1 MTAVDLAVSVL
12 AKLLEYMVRPMVHP
26 FGYILHHH
34 TNITGLRG
42 QVLCLE
48 NARVLVQHQVDLA
61 GRNGETV
68 VPIVNDWLVKA
79 NDLVTECHGFL
90 SDEVGRTR
98 NHSCLSG
105 TCSCPNLK
113 SIYRSS
119 RRAKKRRMDVDELI
133 EGGKFVRVSYPAR
146 RPPIWPSTGVSA
158 ATSVG
163 DLDCF
168 ESRKSQLRL
177 VMETLE
183 DDSVNIIGVYGM
195 GGIGKTTFV
204 EEVARQA
211 DAHQLF
217 DEIVML
223 VVSHKPNLRKLQGDL
238 AEMLDL
244 NLKEGEL
251 LRTAR
256 LHERLNQVKRILIV
270 MDDVWTPLDLRTIG
284 IPQGNLHKGC
294 KIILTSRSLDVCNAM
309 NTQRNFYMDIL
320 SQVESWNLFR
330 KMVGDTVDST
340 DLNPIATKV
349 AKRCSGLPLAI
360 VTVARALRHRSKHAW
375 RDALRQL
382 RSSTTN
388 DIKGMYANVFASL
401 ELSFNFLND
410 EEAKSCF
417 LLCSLFKEDLDIP
430 VEYLVRYGTGLR
442 VLAGVHTLEEAR
454 DRVHTIVEN
463 LKACCLLL
471 DSDVEDCFRMHD
483 VTRDFLLSV
492 ASRGL
497 YIFLEKM
504 MPGYLDSPN
513 ENKLRSSYA
522 ISAVLNDLEEFPIG
536 IDCPKLQL
544 WRLEGSM
551 GLMKFSSSFFD
562 GMKEL
567 KVVLMHHVSIPSMP
581 SSFLAL
587 RKLLTLCLEHCK
599 LGDLSQIKELKHLE
613 ILSFMHSDIEK
624 LPKEIGELSHL
635 RLLDL
640 TDCKNLTVIPFG
652 VFSNLL
658 KLECL
663 YMMNSFIQWGFEG
676 QNVSQKQ
683 ATVAEL
689 KHLSHLSTLEMHVPD
704 VNLFP
709 TDLLFGN
716 LVRFKIFVGTDV
728 SQVISYSYP
737 KTLRLALYQGL
748 NLHGGI
754 YKLLK
759 GAQHLILDY
768 SIVNYLEDLHSIL
781 YDLKKGFR
789 HLRCLEVYGY
799 TGVESLIDSAI
810 FPVLEKLKVV
820 SAADLRT
827 ICNDHLPDQSFCELR
842 ELMLS
847 ILPELTCLWVDPLGN
862 VCLRNLRTLYVSDCH
877 KLKDLLSHSTA
888 TSLLEL
894 QKLHVSSCED
904 LKVIL
909 SKDPGVLLGQIVLSK
924 LKSIK
929 LEFLPSLQSF
939 CPETDARLASDG
951 SLQVQEPLFNSKVFT
966 DLSSK
971 PRFSNRNGVNIVQVD
986 FPALEELTLRELH
999 SVNEIWSRQLSAANF
1014 RSLRILIVFGC
1025 DNLLLVFPSYMQHM
1039 LQNLEILSIEWCD
1052 SVEELCELDIL
1063 GQNDAELATLPSIR
1077 DLNLG
1082 KLPLL
1087 KRLWWNVNPHGY
1099 SSLRNLNSLHVY
1111 ECDAL
1116 IHLFS
1121 VPAMKSLVQLQE
1133 LKVRSCK
1140 NMKTIFAYQG
1150 GEDDSIVLP
1159 ELWSVKLEDLPELS
1173 SFCQGG
1179 ASLEFPSLEMIEI
1192 KCCAKMKAFVSSGVH
1207 QEGNHGIILQPLFND
1222 KASIAVPNLQA
1233 LYLDGLNGLV
1243 NIWHTQ
1249 LHEKSF
1255 SKLQVLE
1262 VINCDQLLNLGPIN
1276 MLPRLHI
1283 LEVIRITNCS
1293 SLEELFTL
1301 KHPQAHQ
1308 NGASISLTKLVEL
1321 SLENL
1326 PKLGQIWWDRN
1337 TTPNKTHRFQRLVSV
1352 EVTGCDLLDCIFPVS
1367 VARGV
1372 PRLQKLKVGSCV
1384 SVKEI
1389 VGKKG
1394 TESEPD
1400 DVILPQICSIELED
1414 LPNLIDFCSGTS
1426 VLRWVSLKELRILNC
1441 SKMGSFVSTSS
1452 VNGKGFVEEKFSNST
1467 QPSFFMEKVVFPSLE
1482 KLRIDGL
1489 ECVNTLWHTDIVAES
1504 FCRLRVLE
1512 VRNCNGLSKLIPSSL
1527 LRRLQNL
1534 EEVIVTQCRLL
1545 EKVLEQMEEH
1555 SDEKVMLPN
1564 IHTVRLTNLPKLTN
1578 ILSGNRTFEWPS
1590 LERLALEDCLSL
1602 KTFSSVLQIIP
1613 KLNAVEVGYGLLV
1626 WNGDVDSTIRQLFP
1640 S

>member
-1 MTAVDLAVSVL
+1 MTAVDLSVSVL
-12 AKLLEYMVRPMVHP
+12 AKLLEYAARPIVHP
-26 FGYILHHH
+26 IGYIVHHNS
-34 TNITGLRG
+34 NINGLRS

-48 NARVLVQHQVDLA
+48 NTRFGVQQQVDVA

-68 VPIVNDWLVKA
+68 LPFVQDWLAKA
-79 NDLVTECHGFL
+79 NDLATESHNFL
-90 SDEVGRTR
+90 SDEVDR
-98 NHSCLSG
+98 NHSCVSG
-105 TCSCPNLK
+105 SCPDLK
-113 SIYRSS
+113 LIHRSS
-119 RRAKKRRMDVDELI
+119 RQAKKKMMAVDGLI
-133 EGGKFVRVSYPAR
+133 QSGKFDRVSHPPR
-146 RPPIWPSTGVSA
+146 RPPIWTSTGIA
-158 ATSVG
+158 ATASTG

-168 ESRKSQLRL
+168 ESRKAQLRL
-177 VMETLE
+177 IMETLE

-211 DAHQLF
+211 DALQLF
-217 DEIVML
+217 DEIVMV
-223 VVSHKPNLRKLQGDL
+223 VVSHKPNLKKLQGDL

-244 NLKEGEL
+244 NLKEEGEL
-251 LRTAR
+251 LRIAR
-256 LHERLNQVKRILIV
+256 LRERLNQVKRILII
-270 MDDVWTPLDLRTIG
+270 MDDIWTPVDLRTIG

-320 SQVESWNLFR
+320 SQLESWNLFR
-330 KMVGDTVDST
+330 KMVGDTVDSA

-349 AKRCSGLPLAI
+349 AKRCAGLPLAI

-375 RDALRQL
+375 HDALRQL

-442 VLAGVHTLEEAR
+442 VFPGVHTLEEAR

-504 MPGYLDSPN
+504 MPGYLDSPIQ
-513 ENKLRSSYA
+513 NKLGSSYA

-536 IDCPKLQL
+536 IDFPKLQL

-551 GLMKFSSSFFD
+551 GLMKFSGKFFD

-567 KVVLMHHVSIPSMP
+567 KVVLMHRVSIPSMP

-613 ILSFMHSDIEK
+613 ILSFMHSDIEN

-658 KLECL
+658 NLECL
-663 YMMNSFIQWGFEG
+663 YMMNSFIHWGFEG
-676 QNVSQKQ
+676 QNISQKQ

-689 KHLSHLSTLEMHVPD
+689 KHLSHLTTLEMHVPD

-709 TDLLFGN
+709 KDLLFEN
-716 LVRFKIFVGTDV
+716 LVRFKIFVGMDV
-728 SQVISYSYP
+728 SQVINYSYP

-768 SIVNYLEDLHSIL
+768 SIVNYLEDLHSIV
-781 YDLKKGFR
+781 YDLRKGFR

-799 TGVESLIDSAI
+799 TGVESLIDTAI

-827 ICNDHLPDQSFCELR
+827 ICYDHLPDQSFCELR

-847 ILPELTCLWVDPLGN
+847 ILPELTCLWMDPLGN

-888 TSLLEL
+888 RGLSEL

-909 SKDPGVLLGQIVLSK
+909 SKDRGVSLSQIVLSK

-939 CPETDARLASDG
+939 CPEADASLASVG
-951 SLQVQEPLFNSKVFT
+951 SLEVQEPLFNSK
-966 DLSSK
+966 
-971 PRFSNRNGVNIVQVD
+971 VD

-999 SVNEIWSRQLSAANF
+999 SVNEIWPCQLSAASF

-1025 DNLLLVFPSYMQHM
+1025 DNLVLVFPSYMQQM

-1052 SVEELCELDIL
+1052 SVQELCELNMLDIVD
-1063 GQNDAELATLPSIR
+1063 QNDAELATLPSIR

-1087 KRLWWNVNPHGY
+1087 KHLWWNIDHPYAY
-1099 SSLRNLNSLHVY
+1099 SSLKNLNSVHIY

-1121 VPAMKSLVQLQE
+1121 ISAVKGLVQLQE

-1140 NMKTIFAYQG
+1140 NMKTIFAYE
-1150 GEDDSIVLP
+1150 GEDEIIVMS
-1159 ELWSVKLEDLPELS
+1159 ELWSVNLEDLPELL
-1173 SFCQGG
+1173 SFCQGST
-1179 ASLEFPSLEMIEI
+1179 SLEFPSLEMIEI
-1192 KCCAKMKAFVSSGVH
+1192 KSCPKMEAFVSSCGMH
-1207 QEGNHGIILQPLFND
+1207 QEGNLGVILQPLFND
-1222 KASIAVPNLQA
+1222 KVALPNLQA

-1243 NIWHTQ
+1243 DIWHTQ
-1249 LHEKSF
+1249 IPEKSF

-1262 VINCDQLLNLGPIN
+1262 VINCNQLLDLGPIN
-1276 MLPRLHI
+1276 MLPRLQM
-1283 LEVIRITNCS
+1283 LEVIHITNCG

-1301 KHPQAHQ
+1301 KHHPQTHQ
-1308 NGASISLTKLVEL
+1308 NGASVSLTKLVEL
-1321 SLENL
+1321 VLENL
-1326 PKLGQIWWDRN
+1326 PKLRQIWWD
-1337 TTPNKTHRFQRLVSV
+1337 TTPNKTHRFQRLASI
-1352 EVTGCDLLDCIFPVS
+1352 EVAGCDLLDCIFPVS

-1389 VGKKG
+1389 VGKNG
-1394 TESEPD
+1394 RASEPD

-1414 LPNLIDFCSGTS
+1414 LPNLIGFCTRMS
-1426 VLRWVSLKELRILNC
+1426 VLRWLSLKELRILNC
-1441 SKMGSFVSTSS
+1441 SKMGSFISTSS
-1452 VNGKGFVEEKFSNST
+1452 MNGEGSNST
-1467 QPSFFMEKVVFPSLE
+1467 QPFFMERVVFPSLE

-1504 FCRLRVLE
+1504 FSQLRVLE
-1512 VRNCNGLSKLIPSSL
+1512 VKNCNSLSKLIPSSL
-1527 LRRLQNL
+1527 LPRLQNL
-1534 EEVIVTQCRLL
+1534 EEVYVTQCCLL
-1545 EKVLEQMEEH
+1545 EKILEQTEED
-1555 SDEKVMLPN
+1555 SVEKVMLPN
-1564 IHTVRLTNLPKLTN
+1564 VHTVRLTNLPKLASF
-1578 ILSGNRTFEWPS
+1578 LSGNRTFEWPS
-1590 LERLALEDCLSL
+1590 LERLALEDCPSL

-1613 KLNAVEVGYGLLV
+1613 KLNAVEIGYGLLV
-1626 WNGDVDSTIRQLFP
+1626 WNGDLDTTIRQLFP